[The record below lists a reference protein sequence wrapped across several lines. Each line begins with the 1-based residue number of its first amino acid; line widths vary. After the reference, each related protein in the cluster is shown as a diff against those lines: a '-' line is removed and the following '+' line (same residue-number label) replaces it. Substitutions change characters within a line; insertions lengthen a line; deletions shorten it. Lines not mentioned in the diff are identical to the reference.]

1 MKLYKR
7 RPPHDWKE
15 RKEREKKRLVGGDV
29 CVCVCLEVGS
39 REEECK
45 TFLMENVYA
54 EVSL

>member
-1 MKLYKR
+1 M
-7 RPPHDWKE
+7 
-15 RKEREKKRLVGGDV
+15 GGDV
-29 CVCVCLEVGS
+29 CVCVRVCLEVGS